1 MTMTKQEVEEV
12 AVLRDYSIIKSNEII
27 QRAKYDLT
35 LQELKILSYCFS
47 MIKPNDS
54 IDTTYTFSII
64 DFCKVSGI
72 DYQNGKNY
80 RNVKNALT
88 RLLTRVFWMTDSD
101 GSEVSYHWIE
111 KVKIHR
117 GKGKITVR
125 FDEGLKR
132 HIFGLMKN
140 FTQYEL
146 LSTLP
151 MQSQY
156 SFRLYE
162 LLKSYAF
169 TQEHRFSVDELK
181 TALNAT
187 QYKRFADFHVRVIQK
202 AVEEINLYT
211 DIEVSYETITK
222 GRNVASII
230 FYIRQRDT
238 WGQIEA
244 RSNAKN
250 ALEDKPK
257 KKKKKKPEPD
267 GEQIEGQM
275 QIDDYF

>member
-88 RLLTRVFWMTDSD
+88 KLLTRVFWMTDPD

>member
-244 RSNAKN
+244 RSNARS
-250 ALEDKPK
+250 ALDGKP
-257 KKKKKKPEPD
+257 KKKPEPD

>member
-88 RLLTRVFWMTDSD
+88 KLLTRVFWMTDPD

-257 KKKKKKPEPD
+257 KKKKKPKPD

-275 QIDDYF
+275 QIDDFV

>member
-54 IDTTYTFSII
+54 IETTYTFSII

-80 RNVKNALT
+80 KNVKNALT
-88 RLLTRVFWMTDSD
+88 KLLTRVFWLTDPD

-244 RSNAKN
+244 RANAKT
-250 ALEDKPK
+250 ALEEKPK
-257 KKKKKKPEPD
+257 KKGKKKKTEY
-267 GEQIEGQM
+267 EEVEGQI
-275 QIDDYF
+275 QINDFV

>member
-1 MTMTKQEVEEV
+1 MTTQETDEI
-12 AVLRDYSIIKSNEII
+12 AVLRDYSVIKSNEII

-47 MIKPNDS
+47 MIKPNDT
-54 IDTTYTFSII
+54 IETTYTFSII
-64 DFCKVSGI
+64 DFCKVAGI
-72 DYQNGKNY
+72 DYESGKNY
-80 RNVKNALT
+80 NNVKSALT
-88 RLLTRVFWMTDSD
+88 KLLSRVFWLTDPD

-117 GKGKITVR
+117 GKGKITIR
-125 FDEGLKR
+125 FDSGLKD
-132 HIFGLMKN
+132 HIFGLMRN
-140 FTQYEL
+140 YTQYEL

-211 DIEVSYETITK
+211 DIEVSYECIAK
-222 GRNVASII
+222 GRFITTIV

-244 RSNAKN
+244 RANAKT
-250 ALEDKPK
+250 ALEEKPK
-257 KKKKKKPEPD
+257 KKGKKKKTES
-267 GEQIEGQM
+267 EEVEGQM
-275 QIDDYF
+275 QIDDFV

>member
-1 MTMTKQEVEEV
+1 M
-12 AVLRDYSIIKSNEII
+12 R
-27 QRAKYDLT
+27 
-35 LQELKILSYCFS
+35 
-47 MIKPNDS
+47 
-54 IDTTYTFSII
+54 
-64 DFCKVSGI
+64 
-72 DYQNGKNY
+72 NY
-80 RNVKNALT
+80 
-88 RLLTRVFWMTDSD
+88 
-101 GSEVSYHWIE
+101 
-111 KVKIHR
+111 
-117 GKGKITVR
+117 
-125 FDEGLKR
+125 
-132 HIFGLMKN
+132 
-140 FTQYEL
+140 TQYEL

-211 DIEVSYETITK
+211 DIEVSYECIAK
-222 GRNVASII
+222 GRFITTIV

-244 RSNAKN
+244 RANAKT
-250 ALEDKPK
+250 ALEEKPK
-257 KKKKKKPEPD
+257 KKGKKKKPES
-267 GEQIEGQM
+267 EEVEGQM
-275 QIDDYF
+275 QINDFV

>member
-54 IDTTYTFSII
+54 IETTYTFSII

-80 RNVKNALT
+80 KNVKNALSK
-88 RLLTRVFWMTDSD
+88 LLTRVFWLTDPD

-257 KKKKKKPEPD
+257 KKKKKKPESES
-267 GEQIEGQM
+267 EQIEGQM